1 MVSEF
6 EEVGQRLRA
15 YRLGRELTAEDVAQ
29 QLGISRAAVYRLE
42 KGEIVKIQILSALS
56 KLLDVSLPSML
67 GVGVEYYDNAIAF
80 FERMRQLEEDSIQL
94 LGNFSPMSWL
104 IMSDDYMKYLRIM
117 LIEAIPDGAADR
129 QRNVDFIGTLMNL
142 LEERR
147 ASASRRRVPVVS
159 LVGSQDI
166 ERFLRLGLIGRFD
179 LPEEVQHERRQ
190 AARHEVERLHDLML
204 RQPIGTQV
212 GVVDGQPPSQ
222 TFQVYERAS
231 MSSVSLSPYRLGD
244 QPNVTSGIALVTSA
258 PDAVRHFER
267 TLQTQW
273 ETAYKG
279 SDGAH
284 ILRRMLDASR
294 P

>member
-1 MVSEF
+1 MRNEF

-15 YRLGRELTAEDVAQ
+15 YRLGRSLTAEDVAQ
-29 QLGISRAAVYRLE
+29 ELGISRAAVYRLE

-56 KLLDVSLPSML
+56 NLLDVSLPSML

-104 IMSDDYMKYLRIM
+104 IMSDDYMNYLRIM
-117 LIEAIPDGAADR
+117 LIEAIPDAAVDR
-129 QRNVDFIGTLMNL
+129 QRHIDFITSIMSL

-147 ASASRRRVPVVS
+147 ATASRRRVPVVS

-179 LPEEVQHERRQ
+179 LPEAVHQERRL

-222 TFQVYERAS
+222 TFQVYERPS

-273 ETAYKG
+273 EMAHKG
-279 SDGAH
+279 SDGAA
-284 ILRRMLDASR
+284 ILRRILDVSPA
-294 P
+294 

>member
-1 MVSEF
+1 MLNEF

-15 YRLGRELTAEDVAQ
+15 YRLGRNLTAEDVAQ

-80 FERMRQLEEDSIQL
+80 FERMRQLEGDSIQL

-104 IMSDDYMKYLRIM
+104 IMSDDYMSYLRIM
-117 LIEAIPDGAADR
+117 LMEAIPDGSGDR
-129 QRNVDFIGTLMNL
+129 QRHVEFIDSIMSL

-147 ASASRRRVPVVS
+147 VTASRRRIPVVS

-179 LPEEVQHERRQ
+179 LPENVHAERRR

-222 TFQVYERAS
+222 TFQVYDRPN

-244 QPNVTSGIALVTSA
+244 QPNVTSGIAMVTSA

-267 TLQTQW
+267 TFQTQW
-273 ETAYKG
+273 EAAYKG
-279 SDGAH
+279 SDGAR
-284 ILRRMLDASR
+284 ILRRILDGS
-294 P
+294 PT